1 VLGATGDQGRPQVV
15 HALELGH
22 EVRAATRDPRRATS
36 LPARAEPV
44 AVDFDSPATLD
55 AAMRDVEVVLANY
68 ASSSFNPGGPLIA
81 AAEATAAAARAAGVR
96 LIVFNTSLPVG
107 DRKRGFAAQD
117 VRFEMRAALA
127 TGGVPMISIQPVV
140 YMDNL
145 LRGWVYPRIVRD
157 STLAYPHRPDLDVS
171 WLSLRDLAR
180 LMLAA
185 AARPELAGQR
195 FAVGGPQPI
204 RGPEAAAWL
213 SEAIGRRIE
222 FLPLTVDEFC
232 AALRIRMH
240 AQEPAALERML
251 EELARIYRWYN
262 ESPERP
268 FAVDMQP
275 VLARLPVELEPF
287 RDWARAQDWSA
298 QRRSPV

>member
-1 VLGATGDQGRPQVV
+1 MLGATGDQGRPQVE
-15 HALELGH
+15 HAFELGH
-22 EVRAATRDPRRATS
+22 DVRAATRDPRRATG
-36 LPARAEPV
+36 LPARAESV

-55 AAMRDVEVVLANY
+55 AAMRDVDIVLANY

-81 AAEATAAAARAAGVR
+81 AAEATGAAAHAAGVR
-96 LIVFNTSLPVG
+96 LIVLNTSLPVG
-107 DRKRGFAAQD
+107 DHKRGFAAQD
-117 VRFEMRAALA
+117 VRFEMREALA
-127 TGGVPMISIQPVV
+127 ASGVPLISIQPVV

-145 LRGWVYPRIVRD
+145 LRGWVYPRIVRE
-157 STLAYPHRPDLDVS
+157 STFAYPHRPDLDVS
-171 WLSLRDLAR
+171 WLSLRDLAK

-185 AARPELAGQR
+185 ATRPELAGQR

-213 SEAIGRRIE
+213 GEVMGRRIE

-232 AALRIRMH
+232 AALRVRMH

-275 VLARLPVELEPF
+275 VLARLPVELESF
-287 RDWARAQDWSA
+287 RDWARAQDWNA